1 MSVGEGYG
9 PVASA
14 LLASLL
20 AVAGSTAV
28 RRASAAEVA
37 SVPDVTAKI
46 HFDIRR
52 QPLTSALV
60 AFGQASGVQVLYDS
74 GIASQQSSMPVSGEM
89 TSGQALRA
97 LLVGSGFVIRYA
109 GPRSVTLVRPSTQNA
124 ETSVVRLGTL
134 HVQADALR
142 IGENPRFAAY
152 AKQVLD
158 DVKKGLQSDAHA
170 RRGRYSLKLRL
181 WLTSDRRIERSE
193 ILDSSGRPEI
203 DATVLRRLQLIVLS
217 AAPPPD
223 LPQPL
228 VFVFG
233 AQPIS

>member
-1 MSVGEGYG
+1 VIVSEGDG

-20 AVAGSTAV
+20 AVVASTAV
-28 RRASAAEVA
+28 RQASAAEA
-37 SVPDVTAKI
+37 AAVPDVTANI
-46 HFDIRR
+46 QFDIPR

-60 AFGQASGVQVLYDS
+60 AFGRASGVQVLYDS

-89 TSGQALRA
+89 TGGQALRV

-134 HVQADALR
+134 HVQADAPR
-142 IGENPRFAAY
+142 IGERPRFAAY
-152 AKQVLD
+152 AEQVLD
-158 DVKKGLQSDAHA
+158 DVKKGLQNDAYA
-170 RRGRYSLKLRL
+170 RRGRYSLKVRL
-181 WLTSDRRIERSE
+181 WLTSDGHIERSE

-203 DATVLRRLQLIVLS
+203 DATVLRRLQHIVLS

-228 VFVFG
+228 MFVFG
-233 AQPIS
+233 AQPLS